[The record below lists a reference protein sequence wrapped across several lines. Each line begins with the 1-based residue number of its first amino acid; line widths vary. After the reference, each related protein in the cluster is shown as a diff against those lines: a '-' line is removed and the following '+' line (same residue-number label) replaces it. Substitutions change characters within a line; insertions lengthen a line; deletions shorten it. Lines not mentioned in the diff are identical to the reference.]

1 MRGAELKGA
10 DVIKVGVMIR
20 IGGATGYWGEAD
32 LALPQFLAEKHM
44 DFIVFDY
51 LAEITMS
58 IMARAKAADPEKG
71 YATDFVSAIVAPHL
85 RVIAQSGVKL
95 ISNAGGV
102 NPEACG
108 RAIRQLIDDAGLSLK
123 VAVIT
128 GDDLMPK
135 LDEVLGAA
143 PSEMFT
149 GDDAPPRETIA
160 SANAYLG
167 AFPIAEALDHGAD
180 IVVTGRCVD
189 SAVTLGACIHR
200 FGWHRSDLDLL
211 AAGSLAG
218 HLIEC
223 GPQVTGGN
231 YTDWEDVAD
240 SLHEVGYPIA
250 EISADGSVVITKP
263 GATGGCVTRGSV
275 GEQLLYEIADP
286 ADYRLPDVICDFTR
300 VTLEEVDTDRVLVR
314 GARGAG
320 VPSHYKASITWA
332 DGWRAGMICFYVGAK
347 AVEKARIFADE
358 AIQRARKKLTVMGA
372 PDYVDVSVE
381 VVGDESHWGDSA
393 RYVRSREVA
402 VKVACR
408 HQDRR
413 ATDLLMR
420 ELSGAA
426 LGAPP
431 GFCAFAGTRPKSSPV
446 IRLFSILVDRDLPE
460 ICIHAS
466 DQARPFD
473 DAPVVGIQSTDEAG
487 ASSDNGTASATAQE
501 TSATTDENGGALIEV
516 PLERLAWARSG
527 DKGDKANIGVMA
539 RKAEYLPWISA
550 VLTSPYVASRFA
562 HFMASPAI
570 DRFELPGLPA
580 LNFVLHNVLG
590 GGGVASLR
598 NDPQAKGYAQILLDT
613 PVAIPA
619 SLLEN

>member
-1 MRGAELKGA
+1 
-10 DVIKVGVMIR
+10 MIR

-32 LALPQFLAEKHM
+32 LALPQFLAEEHM

-58 IMARAKAADPEKG
+58 IMARAKASDPEKG
-71 YATDFVSAIVAPHL
+71 YATDFVTAIVAPHL
-85 RVIAQSGVKL
+85 EQIAASGVKL

-108 RAIRQLIDDAGLSLK
+108 RAIRQLVDDAGLSLK

-135 LDEVLGAA
+135 VDQLLAA
-143 PSEMFT
+143 TPREMFT
-149 GDDAPPRETIA
+149 GEAPPPPEAIA

-167 AFPIAEALDHGAD
+167 AFPIAAALDQGAD

-200 FGWHRSDLDLL
+200 FGWQRSDLDLL

-231 YTDWEDVAD
+231 YTDWEEVAD

-250 EISADGSVVITKP
+250 EIAADGSVVITKP
-263 GATGGCVTRGSV
+263 AGTGGCVTRGSV
-275 GEQLLYEIADP
+275 GEQLLYEIGDP
-286 ADYRLPDVICDFTR
+286 GDYRLPDVVCDFTN
-300 VTLEEVDTDRVLVR
+300 VTLEEIDTDRVLVR

-320 VPSHYKASITWA
+320 VPSLYKASVTWA

-347 AVEKARIFADE
+347 AAEKARIFADE
-358 AIQRARKKLTVMGA
+358 AIQRARRKLTAMGA

-381 VVGDESHWGDSA
+381 IVGDESHWGDAA

-408 HQDRR
+408 HDDRR

-431 GFCAFAGTRPKSSPV
+431 GFCSFAGTRPKSSPV

-460 ICIHAS
+460 IHIHAS
-466 DQARPFD
+466 DKVQPFD
-473 DAPVVGIQSTDEAG
+473 DAAAVGIPPADER
-487 ASSDNGTASATAQE
+487 SDSNGTPSDTSHEASVTANN
-501 TSATTDENGGALIEV
+501 NGVELIEV

-550 VLTSPYVASRFA
+550 VLTSPYVASRFT

>member
-1 MRGAELKGA
+1 
-10 DVIKVGVMIR
+10 MIR

-32 LALPQFLAEKHM
+32 LALPQFLGEGDL

-71 YATDFVSAIVAPHL
+71 YATDFVSAMVAPHL
-85 RVIAQSGVKL
+85 QAIADSGVKL

-108 RAIRQLIDDAGLSLK
+108 RALRQVIEGAGLSLK

-128 GDDLMPK
+128 GDDLMPTLGQV
-135 LDEVLGAA
+135 LDSEPA
-143 PSEMFT
+143 EMFT
-149 GDDAPPRETIA
+149 DEPTPPREAIA

-167 AFPIAEALDHGAD
+167 AFPIAEALHQGAD

-200 FGWHRSDLDLL
+200 FGWQRDDLDLL

-223 GPQVTGGN
+223 GPQATGGN
-231 YTDWEDVAD
+231 YTDWQEVAD

-250 EISADGSVVITKP
+250 EIAADGAVVMTKP
-263 GATGGCVTRGSV
+263 KGTGGCVTIGTV
-275 GEQLLYEIADP
+275 GEQLLYEIGDP
-286 ADYRLPDVICDFTR
+286 AAYYLPDVICDFTQ
-300 VTLEEVDTDRVLVR
+300 VSLQQIDTDRVAVT
-314 GARGAG
+314 GARGRG
-320 VPSHYKASITWA
+320 VPAQYKTSMTWA
-332 DGWRAGMICFYVGAK
+332 DGWRAGMIGFYVGAR
-347 AVEKARIFADE
+347 AAEKARLFADE
-358 AIQRARKKLTVMGA
+358 AIQRARRKLSKMGA
-372 PDYVDVSVE
+372 PDYVDVYVE
-381 VVGDESHWGDSA
+381 VVGDESHWGEAA

-408 HQDRR
+408 HTDRR

-420 ELSGAA
+420 ELAGVG
-426 LGAPP
+426 LGAPA

-446 IRLFSILVDRDLPE
+446 IRLFSILVDRDVVD
-460 ICIHAS
+460 IQIHTANEA
-466 DQARPFD
+466 QPFD
-473 DAPVVGIQSTDEAG
+473 DSREMASEGADVAEGDTGG
-487 ASSDNGTASATAQE
+487 ASASDLEPELAAP
-501 TSATTDENGGALIEV
+501 DGAEQIEV

-539 RKAEYLPWISA
+539 RKPEYFPWIA
-550 VLTSPYVASRFA
+550 AALTASYVASRFE
-562 HFMASPAI
+562 HFMASPEM
-570 DRFELPGLPA
+570 DRYVLPALPA
-580 LNFVLHNVLG
+580 LNFVLHHALG

-613 PVAIPA
+613 PVSLPA
-619 SLLEN
+619 QLLED

>member
-1 MRGAELKGA
+1 
-10 DVIKVGVMIR
+10 MIR

-32 LALPQFLAEKHM
+32 LALPQFLAEGDL

-71 YATDFVSAIVAPHL
+71 YATDFVNAIVAPHL
-85 RVIAQSGVKL
+85 QAIADSGVKL

-108 RAIRQLIDDAGLSLK
+108 RAIRQLIENAGLPLS

-135 LDEVLGAA
+135 LDEVLAA
-143 PSEMFT
+143 EPAEMFT
-149 GDDAPPRETIA
+149 REPTPPRDAIA

-167 AFPIAEALDHGAD
+167 AFPVAEALNQGAD

-200 FGWHRSDLDLL
+200 FGWQRIDLDLL

-223 GPQVTGGN
+223 GPQATGGN
-231 YTDWEDVAD
+231 YTDWQEVAD
-240 SLHEVGYPIA
+240 TLHEVGYPIA
-250 EISADGSVVITKP
+250 EIAADGGVVMTKP
-263 GATGGCVTRGSV
+263 KGTGGCVTIGTV
-275 GEQLLYEIADP
+275 GEQLLYEIGDP
-286 ADYRLPDVICDFTR
+286 AAYYLPDVICDFTQ
-300 VTLEEVDTDRVLVR
+300 VALEQVDQDRVSVA
-314 GARGAG
+314 GARGRG
-320 VPSHYKASITWA
+320 VPAQYKTSMTWA
-332 DGWRAGMICFYVGAK
+332 DGWRAGMIGFYVGAR
-347 AVEKARIFADE
+347 AAEKARIFAHE
-358 AIQRARKKLTVMGA
+358 AIQRARRKLSKMGA
-372 PDYVDVSVE
+372 PDYVDVCVE
-381 VVGDESHWGDSA
+381 VVGDESHWGEAA

-408 HQDRR
+408 HADRR

-420 ELSGAA
+420 ELAGVG
-426 LGAPP
+426 LGAPA

-446 IRLFSILVDRDLPE
+446 IRLFSILADRDLVD
-460 ICIHAS
+460 IQIHTAEQSQSFS
-466 DQARPFD
+466 DSVA
-473 DAPVVGIQSTDEAG
+473 
-487 ASSDNGTASATAQE
+487 ATE
-501 TSATTDENGGALIEV
+501 TSADAGAESIDIEALSDESAEQVEV

-539 RKAEYLPWISA
+539 RKREYFPWIA
-550 VLTSPYVASRFA
+550 AALTESYVASRFA
-562 HFMASPAI
+562 HFMASPEM
-570 DRFELPGLPA
+570 DRYALPGLPA
-580 LNFVLHNVLG
+580 LNFVLHHALG

-613 PVAIPA
+613 PVSIPA
-619 SLLEN
+619 QLLED

>member
-1 MRGAELKGA
+1 
-10 DVIKVGVMIR
+10 MIR

-32 LALPQFLAEKHM
+32 LALPQFLAEGDL

-85 RVIAQSGVKL
+85 QAISDSGVKL

-108 RAIRQLIDDAGLSLK
+108 HAIRQLIDEAGLSLK
-123 VAVIT
+123 VTVIT

-135 LDEVLGAA
+135 LDVVLDSEPA
-143 PSEMFT
+143 EMFT
-149 GDDAPPRETIA
+149 VEPTPPREAIA

-167 AFPIAEALDHGAD
+167 AFPIAEALNQGAD

-200 FGWHRSDLDLL
+200 FGWQRDDLDLL

-223 GPQVTGGN
+223 GPQATGGN
-231 YTDWEDVAD
+231 YTDWHEVAD

-250 EISADGSVVITKP
+250 EIAADGSVVMTKP
-263 GATGGCVTRGSV
+263 QGTGGCVTIGTV
-275 GEQLLYEIADP
+275 GEQLLYEIGDP
-286 ADYRLPDVICDFTR
+286 AAYYLPDVICDFTE
-300 VTLEEVDTDRVLVR
+300 VSLEQIGADRVAVT
-314 GARGAG
+314 GARGRG
-320 VPSHYKASITWA
+320 VPAQYKTSMTWA
-332 DGWRAGMICFYVGAK
+332 DGWRSGMIGFYVGAR
-347 AVEKARIFADE
+347 AAEKARLFADE
-358 AIQRARKKLTVMGA
+358 AIQRARRKLSKTGA
-372 PDYVDVSVE
+372 PDYVDVCVE
-381 VVGDESHWGDSA
+381 VVGDESHWGEAA

-408 HQDRR
+408 HADRR

-420 ELSGAA
+420 ELAGVG
-426 LGAPP
+426 LGAPA

-446 IRLFSILVDRDLPE
+446 IRLFSILVDRDLVD
-460 ICIHAS
+460 IQIHTAGRAQS
-466 DQARPFD
+466 FD
-473 DAPVVGIQSTDEAG
+473 DSRAIATEVADVAAGVADGDGGSDLEPAVATD
-487 ASSDNGTASATAQE
+487 DGTE
-501 TSATTDENGGALIEV
+501 LVEV

-539 RKAEYLPWISA
+539 RKREFFPWIA
-550 VLTSPYVASRFA
+550 VALGESYVASRFA
-562 HFMASPAI
+562 HFMASPEMN
-570 DRFELPGLPA
+570 RYVLPGLPA
-580 LNFVLHNVLG
+580 LNFVLHHALG

-613 PVAIPA
+613 PVSLPA
-619 SLLEN
+619 QLLED

>member
-1 MRGAELKGA
+1 
-10 DVIKVGVMIR
+10 MIR

-32 LALPQFLAEKHM
+32 LALPQFLAEGDL

-58 IMARAKAADPEKG
+58 IMARAKAADPERG
-71 YATDFVSAIVAPHL
+71 YATDFVSAIVAPQL
-85 RVIAQSGVKL
+85 QAIADSGVKL

-108 RAIRQLIDDAGLSLK
+108 RAIRQLIEDAGLSLK

-135 LDEVLGAA
+135 LDKVLAA
-143 PSEMFT
+143 EPAEMFT
-149 GDDAPPRETIA
+149 GESMPPRDAIA

-167 AFPIAEALDHGAD
+167 AFPVAEALNQGAD

-200 FGWHRSDLDLL
+200 FGWQRNDLDLL

-223 GPQVTGGN
+223 GPQATGGN
-231 YTDWEDVAD
+231 YTDWQEVAD
-240 SLHEVGYPIA
+240 TLHEVGYPIA
-250 EISADGSVVITKP
+250 EIAADGGVVMTKP
-263 GATGGCVTRGSV
+263 KGTGGCVTIGTV
-275 GEQLLYEIADP
+275 GEQLLYEIGDP
-286 ADYRLPDVICDFTR
+286 AAYYLPDVICDFTQ
-300 VTLEEVDTDRVLVR
+300 VALEQVDQDRVSVA
-314 GARGAG
+314 GARGRG
-320 VPSHYKASITWA
+320 VPAQYKTSMTWA
-332 DGWRAGMICFYVGAK
+332 DGWRAGMIGFYVGAR
-347 AVEKARIFADE
+347 AAEKARIFADE
-358 AIQRARKKLTVMGA
+358 AIQRARRKLSKMGA
-372 PDYVDVSVE
+372 PDYVDVCVE
-381 VVGDESHWGDSA
+381 VVGDESHWGEAA

-408 HQDRR
+408 HADRR

-420 ELSGAA
+420 ELAGVG
-426 LGAPP
+426 LGAPA

-446 IRLFSILVDRDLPE
+446 IRLFSILADRDLVD
-460 ICIHAS
+460 IQIHTADQSQSFS
-466 DQARPFD
+466 DS
-473 DAPVVGIQSTDEAG
+473 VEE
-487 ASSDNGTASATAQE
+487 NE
-501 TSATTDENGGALIEV
+501 TSADAGGESIDIEALTDESAEQIEV

-539 RKAEYLPWISA
+539 RKREYFPWIA
-550 VLTSPYVASRFA
+550 AALTESYVASRFA
-562 HFMASPAI
+562 HFMASPEI
-570 DRFELPGLPA
+570 DRYALPGLPA
-580 LNFVLHNVLG
+580 LNFVLHHALG

-613 PVAIPA
+613 PVSIPA
-619 SLLEN
+619 QLLED

>member
-1 MRGAELKGA
+1 
-10 DVIKVGVMIR
+10 MIR

-32 LALPQFLAEKHM
+32 LALPQFLAEGDL

-85 RVIAQSGVKL
+85 QAIADSGVKL

-108 RAIRQLIDDAGLSLK
+108 RAIRQLIADAGLSLK

-135 LDEVLGAA
+135 LDQVLGSE

-149 GDDAPPRETIA
+149 GEPTPPRDAIA

-167 AFPIAEALDHGAD
+167 AFPVAEALNQGAD

-200 FGWHRSDLDLL
+200 FGWQRDDLDLL

-223 GPQVTGGN
+223 GPQATGGN
-231 YTDWEDVAD
+231 YTDWQEVAD
-240 SLHEVGYPIA
+240 TLHEVGYPIA
-250 EISADGSVVITKP
+250 EIAADGGVVMTKP
-263 GATGGCVTRGSV
+263 KGTGGCVTIGTV
-275 GEQLLYEIADP
+275 GEQLLYEIGDP
-286 ADYRLPDVICDFTR
+286 AAYYLPDVICDFTQ
-300 VTLEEVDTDRVLVR
+300 VALEQIDQDRVSVA
-314 GARGAG
+314 GARGRG
-320 VPSHYKASITWA
+320 VPALYKTSMTWA
-332 DGWRAGMICFYVGAK
+332 DGWRAGMIGFYVGAR
-347 AVEKARIFADE
+347 ASEKARIFADE
-358 AIQRARKKLTVMGA
+358 AIQRARRKLSKMGA
-372 PDYVDVSVE
+372 PDYVDVCVE
-381 VVGDESHWGDSA
+381 VVGDESHWGEAA

-408 HQDRR
+408 HPDRR

-426 LGAPP
+426 LGAPA
-431 GFCAFAGTRPKSSPV
+431 GFCSFAGTRPKSSPV
-446 IRLFSILVDRDLPE
+446 IRLFSILVDRELAD
-460 ICIHAS
+460 IQIHTE
-466 DQARPFD
+466 DQAQTFD
-473 DAPVVGIQSTDEAG
+473 DARAIESGVAENAGGFADDDG
-487 ASSDNGTASATAQE
+487 ASAFEAAVP
-501 TSATTDENGGALIEV
+501 TDDRTGQIEV

-539 RKAEYLPWISA
+539 RKREYFPWIAAALIES
-550 VLTSPYVASRFA
+550 YVASRFE
-562 HFMASPAI
+562 HFMASPDI
-570 DRFELPGLPA
+570 DRYVLPGLPA
-580 LNFVLHNVLG
+580 LNFVLHHALG

-598 NDPQAKGYAQILLDT
+598 NDPQAKGYGQILLDT
-613 PVAIPA
+613 PVSIPA
-619 SLLEN
+619 QLLED

>member
-1 MRGAELKGA
+1 
-10 DVIKVGVMIR
+10 MIR

-32 LALPQFLAEKHM
+32 LALPQFLAEGDL

-85 RVIAQSGVKL
+85 AAIADSGVKL

-108 RAIRQLIDDAGLSLK
+108 RAIRQLIEDAGLPLK

-135 LDEVLGAA
+135 LDEVLAA
-143 PSEMFT
+143 EPAEMFT
-149 GDDAPPRETIA
+149 GEPTPPRDAIA

-167 AFPIAEALDHGAD
+167 AFPVAEALNQGAD

-200 FGWHRSDLDLL
+200 FGWQRNDLDLL

-223 GPQVTGGN
+223 GPQATGGN
-231 YTDWEDVAD
+231 YTDWQEVAD
-240 SLHEVGYPIA
+240 TLHEIGYPIA
-250 EISADGSVVITKP
+250 EIAEDGGVVMTKP
-263 GATGGCVTRGSV
+263 KGTGGCVTIGTV
-275 GEQLLYEIADP
+275 GEQLLYEIGDP
-286 ADYRLPDVICDFTR
+286 AAYYLPDVICDFTQ
-300 VTLEEVDTDRVLVR
+300 VALEQVDQDRVSVA
-314 GARGAG
+314 GALGRG
-320 VPSHYKASITWA
+320 VPAQYKTSMTWA
-332 DGWRAGMICFYVGAK
+332 DGWRAGMIGFYVGVRA
-347 AVEKARIFADE
+347 AEKARIFADE
-358 AIQRARKKLTVMGA
+358 AIQRARRKLSKMGA
-372 PDYVDVSVE
+372 PDYVDVCVE
-381 VVGDESHWGDSA
+381 VVGDESHWGEAA

-408 HQDRR
+408 HADRR

-420 ELSGAA
+420 ELAGVG
-426 LGAPP
+426 LGAPA

-446 IRLFSILVDRDLPE
+446 IRLFSILADRDLVD
-460 ICIHAS
+460 IRIHTADQSQSFS
-466 DQARPFD
+466 DSVA
-473 DAPVVGIQSTDEAG
+473 
-487 ASSDNGTASATAQE
+487 ATE
-501 TSATTDENGGALIEV
+501 TSADAGAESIDIEALADESAEQIEV

-539 RKAEYLPWISA
+539 RKREYFPWIA
-550 VLTSPYVASRFA
+550 AALTESYVASRFA
-562 HFMASPAI
+562 HFMASPEM
-570 DRFELPGLPA
+570 DRYALPGLPA
-580 LNFVLHNVLG
+580 LNFVLHHALG

-613 PVAIPA
+613 PVSIPA
-619 SLLEN
+619 QLLED

>member
-1 MRGAELKGA
+1 
-10 DVIKVGVMIR
+10 MIR

-32 LALPQFLAEKHM
+32 LALPQFLAEGDL

-71 YATDFVSAIVAPHL
+71 YATDFVSAIVSPHL
-85 RVIAQSGVKL
+85 AAIAESGVKL

-108 RAIRQLIDDAGLSLK
+108 RTIRQLIEDAGLPLK

-135 LDEVLGAA
+135 LDQVLDSEPA
-143 PSEMFT
+143 EMFT
-149 GDDAPPRETIA
+149 GEPTPAREAIA

-167 AFPIAEALDHGAD
+167 AFPIAEALNQGAD

-200 FGWHRSDLDLL
+200 FGWRRNDLDLL

-223 GPQVTGGN
+223 GPQATGGN
-231 YTDWEDVAD
+231 YTDWHEVAD
-240 SLHEVGYPIA
+240 TLHEVGYPIA
-250 EISADGSVVITKP
+250 EIAADGGVVMTKP
-263 GATGGCVTRGSV
+263 KGTGGCVTIGTV
-275 GEQLLYEIADP
+275 GEQLLYEIGDP
-286 ADYRLPDVICDFTR
+286 AAYHLPDVICDFTQ
-300 VTLEEVDTDRVLVR
+300 VSLKQIDADRVAVT
-314 GARGAG
+314 GAMGRG
-320 VPSHYKASITWA
+320 VPAQYKTSMTWA
-332 DGWRAGMICFYVGAK
+332 DGWRAGMIGFYVGAR
-347 AVEKARIFADE
+347 AADKARIFAEE
-358 AIQRARKKLTVMGA
+358 AIQRARRKLSKMGA
-372 PDYVDVSVE
+372 PDYVDVCVE
-381 VVGDESHWGDSA
+381 IVGDESHWGEAA

-408 HQDRR
+408 HADRR

-420 ELSGAA
+420 ELSGVA
-426 LGAPP
+426 LGAPA
-431 GFCAFAGTRPKSSPV
+431 GFCSFAGTRPKSSPV
-446 IRLFSILVDRDLPE
+446 IRLFSILVDRNLPD
-460 ICIHAS
+460 IQIHTE
-466 DQARPFD
+466 DQAQTFD
-473 DAPVVGIQSTDEAG
+473 DARAIETEMAKHADAVADDDSAAVLEPAVATDDG
-487 ASSDNGTASATAQE
+487 AEQ
-501 TSATTDENGGALIEV
+501 IEV

-539 RKAEYLPWISA
+539 RKREYFPWIA
-550 VLTSPYVASRFA
+550 AALTESYVASRFA
-562 HFMASPAI
+562 HFMASPEM
-570 DRFELPGLPA
+570 DRYVLPGLPA
-580 LNFVLHNVLG
+580 LNFVLHHALG

-613 PVAIPA
+613 PVRLPA
-619 SLLEN
+619 QLLED

>member
-1 MRGAELKGA
+1 
-10 DVIKVGVMIR
+10 MIR

-32 LALPQFLAEKHM
+32 LAVPQFLTEGDL

-85 RVIAQSGVKL
+85 AAIAESGVKL

-108 RAIRQLIDDAGLSLK
+108 RAIRQLIEDAGLPLK

-135 LDEVLGAA
+135 LDEVLAA
-143 PSEMFT
+143 EPAEMFT
-149 GDDAPPRETIA
+149 GEATPPRDAIA

-167 AFPIAEALDHGAD
+167 AFPVAEALNQGAD

-200 FGWHRSDLDLL
+200 FGWQRDDLDLL

-231 YTDWEDVAD
+231 YTDWQAVAD
-240 SLHEVGYPIA
+240 TLHEVGYPIA
-250 EISADGSVVITKP
+250 EIAADGGVVITKP
-263 GATGGCVTRGSV
+263 KGTGGCVTIGTV
-275 GEQLLYEIADP
+275 GEQLLYEIGDP
-286 ADYRLPDVICDFTR
+286 AAYYLPDVICDFTQ
-300 VTLEEVDTDRVLVR
+300 VALEQVDQDRVSVA
-314 GARGAG
+314 GARGRG
-320 VPSHYKASITWA
+320 VPAQYKTSMTWA
-332 DGWRAGMICFYVGAK
+332 DGWRAGMIGFYVGAR
-347 AVEKARIFADE
+347 AAEKARIFADE
-358 AIQRARKKLTVMGA
+358 AIQRARRKLAKMGA
-372 PDYVDVSVE
+372 PDYVDVCVE
-381 VVGDESHWGDSA
+381 VVGDESHWGEAA

-408 HQDRR
+408 HADRR

-420 ELSGAA
+420 ELAGVG
-426 LGAPP
+426 LGAPA

-446 IRLFSILVDRDLPE
+446 IRLFSIRADRDLVD
-460 ICIHAS
+460 IRIHTADQSQFFS
-466 DQARPFD
+466 DSVAATETTA
-473 DAPVVGIQSTDEAG
+473 DAGAESIDIEALTDE
-487 ASSDNGTASATAQE
+487 SAEQ
-501 TSATTDENGGALIEV
+501 IEV

-539 RKAEYLPWISA
+539 RKREYFPWIA
-550 VLTSPYVASRFA
+550 AALTESYVASRFA
-562 HFMASPAI
+562 HFMARPDM
-570 DRFELPGLPA
+570 DRYALPGLPA
-580 LNFVLHNVLG
+580 LNFVLHHALG

-598 NDPQAKGYAQILLDT
+598 NDPQAKGFAQILLDT
-613 PVAIPA
+613 PVIIPA
-619 SLLEN
+619 QLLEA

>member
-1 MRGAELKGA
+1 
-10 DVIKVGVMIR
+10 MIR

-32 LALPQFLAEKHM
+32 LALPQFLAEGDL

-85 RVIAQSGVKL
+85 AAIADSGVKL

-108 RAIRQLIDDAGLSLK
+108 RAIRQLIEDAGLSLK

-135 LDEVLGAA
+135 LDEVLAA
-143 PSEMFT
+143 EPAEMFT
-149 GDDAPPRETIA
+149 GEPTPPRDAIA

-167 AFPIAEALDHGAD
+167 AFPVAEALNQGAD

-200 FGWHRSDLDLL
+200 FGWQRNDLDLL

-223 GPQVTGGN
+223 GPQATGGN
-231 YTDWEDVAD
+231 YTDWQEVAD
-240 SLHEVGYPIA
+240 TLHEVGYPIA
-250 EISADGSVVITKP
+250 EIAEDGGVVMTKP
-263 GATGGCVTRGSV
+263 KGTGGCVNIGTV
-275 GEQLLYEIADP
+275 GEQLLYEIGDP
-286 ADYRLPDVICDFTR
+286 AAYYLPDVICDFTQ
-300 VTLEEVDTDRVLVR
+300 VALEQVDQDRVSVA
-314 GARGAG
+314 GALGRG
-320 VPSHYKASITWA
+320 VPAQYKTSMTWA
-332 DGWRAGMICFYVGAK
+332 DGWRAGMIGFYVGVRA
-347 AVEKARIFADE
+347 AEKARIFADE
-358 AIQRARKKLTVMGA
+358 AIQRARRKLSKMGA
-372 PDYVDVSVE
+372 PDYVDVCVE
-381 VVGDESHWGDSA
+381 VVGDESHWGEAA

-408 HQDRR
+408 HADRR

-420 ELSGAA
+420 ELAGVG
-426 LGAPP
+426 LGAPA

-446 IRLFSILVDRDLPE
+446 IRLFSILADRDLVD
-460 ICIHAS
+460 IQIHTA
-466 DQARPFD
+466 DQS
-473 DAPVVGIQSTDEAG
+473 QSFLDSVAATETPADAG
-487 ASSDNGTASATAQE
+487 AESIDI
-501 TSATTDENGGALIEV
+501 GALADESAEQIEV

-539 RKAEYLPWISA
+539 RKREYFPWIA
-550 VLTSPYVASRFA
+550 AALTGPYVASRFA
-562 HFMASPAI
+562 HFMASPEM
-570 DRFELPGLPA
+570 DRYVLPGLPA
-580 LNFVLHNVLG
+580 LNFVLHHALG

-613 PVAIPA
+613 PVSIPA
-619 SLLEN
+619 QLLED

>member
-1 MRGAELKGA
+1 
-10 DVIKVGVMIR
+10 MIR

-32 LALPQFLAEKHM
+32 LALPQFLAEGDL

-71 YATDFVSAIVAPHL
+71 YAIDFVSAIVAPHL
-85 RVIAQSGVKL
+85 QAIADSGVKL

-108 RAIRQLIDDAGLSLK
+108 RAIRQLIEDAGLSLK

-135 LDEVLGAA
+135 LDEVLAA
-143 PSEMFT
+143 EPAEMFT
-149 GDDAPPRETIA
+149 GEPTPPRDAIA

-167 AFPIAEALDHGAD
+167 AFPVAEALNQGAD

-200 FGWHRSDLDLL
+200 FGWQRNDLDLL

-223 GPQVTGGN
+223 GPQATGGN
-231 YTDWEDVAD
+231 YTDWQEVAD
-240 SLHEVGYPIA
+240 TLHEIGYPIA
-250 EISADGSVVITKP
+250 EIAEDGGVVMTKP
-263 GATGGCVTRGSV
+263 KGTGGCVTIGTV
-275 GEQLLYEIADP
+275 GEQLLYEIGDP
-286 ADYRLPDVICDFTR
+286 AAYHLPDVICDFTQ
-300 VTLEEVDTDRVLVR
+300 VALEQVDQDRVSVA
-314 GARGAG
+314 GALGRG
-320 VPSHYKASITWA
+320 VPAQYKTSMTWA
-332 DGWRAGMICFYVGAK
+332 DGWRAGMIGFYVGAR
-347 AVEKARIFADE
+347 AAEKARIFADE
-358 AIQRARKKLTVMGA
+358 AIQRARRKLSKMGA
-372 PDYVDVSVE
+372 PDYVDVCVE
-381 VVGDESHWGDSA
+381 VVGDESHWGEAA

-408 HQDRR
+408 HADRR

-420 ELSGAA
+420 ELAGVG
-426 LGAPP
+426 LGAPA

-446 IRLFSILVDRDLPE
+446 IRLFSILADRDLVD
-460 ICIHAS
+460 IQIHTA
-466 DQARPFD
+466 DQS
-473 DAPVVGIQSTDEAG
+473 QSFLDSVAATETPADAG
-487 ASSDNGTASATAQE
+487 AESIDIEALADESAEQ
-501 TSATTDENGGALIEV
+501 IEV

-539 RKAEYLPWISA
+539 RKREYFPWIA
-550 VLTSPYVASRFA
+550 AALTGPYVASRFA
-562 HFMASPAI
+562 HFMASPEM
-570 DRFELPGLPA
+570 DRYVLPGLPA
-580 LNFVLHNVLG
+580 LNFVLHHALG

-613 PVAIPA
+613 PVSIPA
-619 SLLEN
+619 QLLED

>member
-1 MRGAELKGA
+1 
-10 DVIKVGVMIR
+10 MIR

-32 LALPQFLAEKHM
+32 LALPQFLAEGDL

-58 IMARAKAADPEKG
+58 IMARAKAAEPEKG
-71 YATDFVSAIVAPHL
+71 YATDFVTAIVAPHL
-85 RVIAQSGVKL
+85 QAIADSGVKL

-108 RAIRQLIDDAGLSLK
+108 RAIRQLIEDAGLPLK

-135 LDEVLGAA
+135 VGEVLASE
-143 PSEMFT
+143 PTEMFT
-149 GDDAPPRETIA
+149 GEPTPAREAIA

-167 AFPIAEALDHGAD
+167 AFPVAEALNQGAD

-200 FGWHRSDLDLL
+200 FGWQRDDLDLL

-223 GPQVTGGN
+223 GPQATGGN
-231 YTDWEDVAD
+231 YTDWHEVAD
-240 SLHEVGYPIA
+240 TLHEVGYPIA
-250 EISADGSVVITKP
+250 EIAEDGAVVMTKP
-263 GATGGCVTRGSV
+263 QGTGGCVTIGTV
-275 GEQLLYEIADP
+275 GEQLLYEIGDP
-286 ADYRLPDVICDFTR
+286 AAYYLPDVICDFTQ
-300 VTLEEVDTDRVLVR
+300 VALEQIGRDRVSVV
-314 GARGAG
+314 GARGRG
-320 VPSHYKASITWA
+320 VPAQYKTSMTWA
-332 DGWRAGMICFYVGAK
+332 DGWRAGMIGFYVGAR
-347 AVEKARIFADE
+347 AAEKARIFGNE
-358 AIQRARKKLTVMGA
+358 AIQRARRKLSAMGA
-372 PDYVDVSVE
+372 PDYVDVCVE
-381 VVGDESHWGDSA
+381 VVGDESHWGDAA

-408 HQDRR
+408 HADRR

-420 ELSGAA
+420 ELAGVG
-426 LGAPP
+426 LGAPA

-446 IRLFSILVDRDLPE
+446 IRLFSILVDRDLAD
-460 ICIHAS
+460 IQIHIE
-466 DQARPFD
+466 D
-473 DAPVVGIQSTDEAG
+473 DSRSFADSLPGTEKLVDSGTESLDGEA
-487 ASSDNGTASATAQE
+487 TASTG
-501 TSATTDENGGALIEV
+501 DEGAEQVEV

-539 RKAEYLPWISA
+539 RKREYFPWISA
-550 VLTSPYVASRFA
+550 ALTAPYVASRFT
-562 HFMASPAI
+562 HFMASPEM
-570 DRFELPGLPA
+570 DRYELPGLPA
-580 LNFVLHNVLG
+580 LNFVLHHALG

-613 PVAIPA
+613 PVTLPA
-619 SLLEN
+619 SLLED

>member
-1 MRGAELKGA
+1 
-10 DVIKVGVMIR
+10 MIR

-32 LALPQFLAEKHM
+32 LALPQFLAEGDL

-85 RVIAQSGVKL
+85 QAIADSGVRL

-108 RAIRQLIDDAGLSLK
+108 SAIRQLIENAGLPLK

-135 LDEVLGAA
+135 LDEVLAA
-143 PSEMFT
+143 EPTEMFT
-149 GDDAPPRETIA
+149 GEPTPPRDAIA

-167 AFPIAEALDHGAD
+167 AFPVAEALNQGAD

-200 FGWHRSDLDLL
+200 FGWQRKDLDLL

-223 GPQVTGGN
+223 GPQATGGN
-231 YTDWEDVAD
+231 YTDWQEVAD
-240 SLHEVGYPIA
+240 TLHEVGYPIA
-250 EISADGSVVITKP
+250 EIAADGGVVMTKP
-263 GATGGCVTRGSV
+263 KGTGGCVTIGTV
-275 GEQLLYEIADP
+275 GEQLLYEIGDP
-286 ADYRLPDVICDFTR
+286 AAYYLPDVICDFTQ
-300 VTLEEVDTDRVLVR
+300 VALEQVDQDRVSVA
-314 GARGAG
+314 GARGRG
-320 VPSHYKASITWA
+320 VPAQYKTSMTWA
-332 DGWRAGMICFYVGAK
+332 DGWRAGMIGFYVGAR
-347 AVEKARIFADE
+347 AAEKARIFADE
-358 AIQRARKKLTVMGA
+358 AIQRARRKLSKMGA
-372 PDYVDVSVE
+372 PDYVDVCVE
-381 VVGDESHWGDSA
+381 VVGDESHWGEAA

-408 HQDRR
+408 HADRR

-420 ELSGAA
+420 ELAGVG
-426 LGAPP
+426 LGAPA

-446 IRLFSILVDRDLPE
+446 IRLFSILADRDLVD
-460 ICIHAS
+460 IQIHTADQSQSFS
-466 DQARPFD
+466 DSVA
-473 DAPVVGIQSTDEAG
+473 
-487 ASSDNGTASATAQE
+487 ATE
-501 TSATTDENGGALIEV
+501 TSADAGGESIDIEALTDESAEQIEV

-539 RKAEYLPWISA
+539 RKREYFPWIA
-550 VLTSPYVASRFA
+550 AALTESYVASRFA
-562 HFMASPAI
+562 HFMASPEM
-570 DRFELPGLPA
+570 DRYALPGLPA
-580 LNFVLHNVLG
+580 LNFVLHHALG

-613 PVAIPA
+613 PVSIPA
-619 SLLEN
+619 QLLED

>member
-1 MRGAELKGA
+1 
-10 DVIKVGVMIR
+10 MIR

-32 LALPQFLAEKHM
+32 LALPQFLAEGDL

-85 RVIAQSGVKL
+85 QAIAKSGVKL

-108 RAIRQLIDDAGLSLK
+108 RAIRQLIEDAGLSLK

-135 LDEVLGAA
+135 LDEVLATEPA
-143 PSEMFT
+143 EMFT
-149 GDDAPPRETIA
+149 GEPTPPRDAIA

-167 AFPIAEALDHGAD
+167 AFPVAEALDQGAD

-200 FGWHRSDLDLL
+200 FGWQRNDLDLL

-223 GPQVTGGN
+223 GPQATGGN
-231 YTDWEDVAD
+231 YTDWQEVAD
-240 SLHEVGYPIA
+240 TLHEVGYPIA
-250 EISADGSVVITKP
+250 EIAADGGVVMTKP
-263 GATGGCVTRGSV
+263 KGTGGCVTVGTV
-275 GEQLLYEIADP
+275 GEQLLYEIGDP
-286 ADYRLPDVICDFTR
+286 AAYYLPDVICDFTQ
-300 VTLEEVDTDRVLVR
+300 VALEQVDQDRVSVA
-314 GARGAG
+314 GARGRG
-320 VPSHYKASITWA
+320 VPAQYKTSMTWA
-332 DGWRAGMICFYVGAK
+332 DGWRAGMIGFYVGAR
-347 AVEKARIFADE
+347 AAEKARIFANE
-358 AIQRARKKLTVMGA
+358 AIQRARRKLSKMGA
-372 PDYVDVSVE
+372 PDYVDVCVE
-381 VVGDESHWGDSA
+381 VVGDESHWGEAA

-402 VKVACR
+402 IKVACR
-408 HQDRR
+408 HADRR

-420 ELSGAA
+420 ELAGVG
-426 LGAPP
+426 LGAPA

-446 IRLFSILVDRDLPE
+446 IRLFSILADRDLVD
-460 ICIHAS
+460 IRIHTADQSQTFS
-466 DQARPFD
+466 DSVAATETPAD
-473 DAPVVGIQSTDEAG
+473 AG
-487 ASSDNGTASATAQE
+487 AESIDIEALVDESAEQ
-501 TSATTDENGGALIEV
+501 IEV

-539 RKAEYLPWISA
+539 RKREYFPWIA
-550 VLTSPYVASRFA
+550 AALTKSYVASRFA
-562 HFMASPAI
+562 HFMASPEM
-570 DRFELPGLPA
+570 DRYALPGLPA
-580 LNFVLHNVLG
+580 LNFVLHHALG

-598 NDPQAKGYAQILLDT
+598 NDPQAKGFAQILLDT
-613 PVAIPA
+613 PVRIPA
-619 SLLEN
+619 QLLED

>member
-1 MRGAELKGA
+1 
-10 DVIKVGVMIR
+10 MIR

-32 LALPQFLAEKHM
+32 LALPQFLGEGDL

-85 RVIAQSGVKL
+85 QAIADSGVKL

-108 RAIRQLIDDAGLSLK
+108 RALRQVIEGAGLSLK

-135 LDEVLGAA
+135 LGQVLDSEPA
-143 PSEMFT
+143 EMFT
-149 GDDAPPRETIA
+149 DEPTPPREAIA

-167 AFPIAEALDHGAD
+167 AFPIAEALHQGAD

-200 FGWHRSDLDLL
+200 FGWLRDDLDLL

-223 GPQVTGGN
+223 GPQATGGN
-231 YTDWEDVAD
+231 YTDWHEVAD

-250 EISADGSVVITKP
+250 EIAADGAVVMTKP
-263 GATGGCVTRGSV
+263 KGTGGCVTIGTV
-275 GEQLLYEIADP
+275 GEQLLYEIGDP
-286 ADYRLPDVICDFTR
+286 AAYYLPDVICDFTQ
-300 VTLEEVDTDRVLVR
+300 VSLQQIDTDRVAVT
-314 GARGAG
+314 GARGRG
-320 VPSHYKASITWA
+320 VPAQYKTSMTWA
-332 DGWRAGMICFYVGAK
+332 DGWRAGMIGFYVGAR
-347 AVEKARIFADE
+347 AAEKARLFADE
-358 AIQRARKKLTVMGA
+358 AIQRARRKLSKMGA
-372 PDYVDVSVE
+372 PDYVDVCVE
-381 VVGDESHWGDSA
+381 VVGDESHWGEAA

-408 HQDRR
+408 HADRR

-420 ELSGAA
+420 ELAGVG
-426 LGAPP
+426 LGAPA

-446 IRLFSILVDRDLPE
+446 IRLFSILVARDVVD
-460 ICIHAS
+460 IQIHTA
-466 DQARPFD
+466 DQAQSFEDSRAIQAAVLDLAQDAMGNDTAAEREETAVATD
-473 DAPVVGIQSTDEAG
+473 D
-487 ASSDNGTASATAQE
+487 GTE
-501 TSATTDENGGALIEV
+501 RIEV

-539 RKAEYLPWISA
+539 RKPEYFPWIAAALDES
-550 VLTSPYVASRFA
+550 YVASRFE
-562 HFMASPAI
+562 HFMASPEM
-570 DRFELPGLPA
+570 DCYVLPKLPA
-580 LNFVLHNVLG
+580 LNFVLHHALG

-613 PVAIPA
+613 PVSLPA
-619 SLLEN
+619 QLLED

>member
-1 MRGAELKGA
+1 
-10 DVIKVGVMIR
+10 MIR

-32 LALPQFLAEKHM
+32 LALPQFLAEGDL

-85 RVIAQSGVKL
+85 AAIADSGVKL

-108 RAIRQLIDDAGLSLK
+108 RAIRQLIEDAGLPLK

-135 LDEVLGAA
+135 LDEVLAA
-143 PSEMFT
+143 EPAEMFT
-149 GDDAPPRETIA
+149 GEPTPPRDAIA

-167 AFPIAEALDHGAD
+167 AFPVAQALNQGAD

-200 FGWHRSDLDLL
+200 FGWQRNDLDLL

-223 GPQVTGGN
+223 GPQATGGN
-231 YTDWEDVAD
+231 YTDWQEVAD
-240 SLHEVGYPIA
+240 TLHEIGYPIA
-250 EISADGSVVITKP
+250 EIAEDGGVVMTKP
-263 GATGGCVTRGSV
+263 KGTGGCVTIGTV
-275 GEQLLYEIADP
+275 GEQLLYEIGDP
-286 ADYRLPDVICDFTR
+286 AAYYLPDVICDFTQ
-300 VTLEEVDTDRVLVR
+300 VALEQVDQDRVSVA
-314 GARGAG
+314 GALGRG
-320 VPSHYKASITWA
+320 VPAQYKTSMTWA
-332 DGWRAGMICFYVGAK
+332 DGWRAGMIGFYVGVRA
-347 AVEKARIFADE
+347 AEKARIFADE
-358 AIQRARKKLTVMGA
+358 AIQRARRKLSKMGA
-372 PDYVDVSVE
+372 PDYVDVCVE
-381 VVGDESHWGDSA
+381 VVGDESHWGEAA

-408 HQDRR
+408 HADRR

-420 ELSGAA
+420 ELAGVG
-426 LGAPP
+426 LGAPA

-446 IRLFSILVDRDLPE
+446 IRLFSILADRDLVD
-460 ICIHAS
+460 IQIHTA
-466 DQARPFD
+466 DQS
-473 DAPVVGIQSTDEAG
+473 QSFLDSVAATETPADAG
-487 ASSDNGTASATAQE
+487 AESIDI
-501 TSATTDENGGALIEV
+501 GALADESAEQIEV

-539 RKAEYLPWISA
+539 RKREYFPWIA
-550 VLTSPYVASRFA
+550 AALTGPYVASRFA
-562 HFMASPAI
+562 HFMASPEM
-570 DRFELPGLPA
+570 DRYVLPGLPA
-580 LNFVLHNVLG
+580 LNFVLHHALG

-613 PVAIPA
+613 PVSIPA
-619 SLLEN
+619 QLLED

>member
-1 MRGAELKGA
+1 
-10 DVIKVGVMIR
+10 MIR

-32 LALPQFLAEKHM
+32 LALPQFLAEGDL

-71 YATDFVSAIVAPHL
+71 YATDFVSAIVAPH
-85 RVIAQSGVKL
+85 VQAIAESGVKL

-108 RAIRQLIDDAGLSLK
+108 RAIRQLIEDAELPLK

-135 LDEVLGAA
+135 LDEVLAA
-143 PSEMFT
+143 EPAEMFT
-149 GDDAPPRETIA
+149 GEPTPPRDAIA

-167 AFPIAEALDHGAD
+167 AFPVAEALNQGAD

-200 FGWHRSDLDLL
+200 FGWQRNDLDLL

-223 GPQVTGGN
+223 GPQATGGN
-231 YTDWEDVAD
+231 YTDWQEVAD
-240 SLHEVGYPIA
+240 TLHEVGYPIA
-250 EISADGSVVITKP
+250 EIAEDGGVVMTKP
-263 GATGGCVTRGSV
+263 KGTGGCVTIGTV
-275 GEQLLYEIADP
+275 GEQLLYEIGDP
-286 ADYRLPDVICDFTR
+286 AAYYLPDVICDFTQ
-300 VTLEEVDTDRVLVR
+300 VALKQVDQDRVSVA
-314 GARGAG
+314 GARGRG
-320 VPSHYKASITWA
+320 VPVQYKTSMTWA
-332 DGWRAGMICFYVGAK
+332 DGWRAGMIGFYVGAR
-347 AVEKARIFADE
+347 AAQKARIFADE
-358 AIQRARKKLTVMGA
+358 AIQRAQRKLSKMGA
-372 PDYVDVSVE
+372 PDYVDVCVE
-381 VVGDESHWGDSA
+381 VVGDESHWGEAA

-402 VKVACR
+402 VKIACR
-408 HQDRR
+408 HADRR

-420 ELSGAA
+420 ELAGVG
-426 LGAPP
+426 LGAPA

-446 IRLFSILVDRDLPE
+446 IRLFSILAARDLVD
-460 ICIHAS
+460 IQVHTADQSQSFS
-466 DQARPFD
+466 DSVAATETPA
-473 DAPVVGIQSTDEAG
+473 DADAEVESIDTESIDIEALADE
-487 ASSDNGTASATAQE
+487 SAEQ
-501 TSATTDENGGALIEV
+501 IEV

-539 RKAEYLPWISA
+539 RKREYFPWIA
-550 VLTSPYVASRFA
+550 AALTESYVASRFA
-562 HFMASPAI
+562 HFMASPQM
-570 DRFELPGLPA
+570 DRYALPGLPA
-580 LNFVLHNVLG
+580 LNFVLHHALG

-613 PVAIPA
+613 PVSIPA
-619 SLLEN
+619 QLLED